1 MNCSK
6 VAVTVPFIVGAM
18 LAGTGAFAE
27 DFTTANDA
35 PKRNVYDFNRAAGKL
50 RSGVPH
56 ALAIRGTGLDFPF
69 TPEMAVLGTS
79 HVSYRG
85 DLLGD
90 LSTKTVAAR
99 VGITITPGTVF
110 SYSGEA
116 DACGNKPSVRFFF
129 RSNTSGD
136 FHETDYWWSD
146 PVSIDIGRLASGE
159 RSMTVSFD
167 PQNWSDFYGHFGN
180 DPAYAEAFNA
190 AVRDV
195 QFIGLSF
202 GGGCFFQNG
211 VGIEPGS
218 GTGTFRLLSFSVN

>member
-6 VAVTVPFIVGAM
+6 VAVAVSCMVFAIAPGTRA
-18 LAGTGAFAE
+18 LAE
-27 DFTTANDA
+27 NFTSANDA
-35 PKRNVYDFNRAAGKL
+35 PKWNVYDFNRPAGKL
-50 RSGVPH
+50 RSGTPRS
-56 ALAIRGTGLDFPF
+56 LAIRGTGFDFSF
-69 TPEMAVLGTS
+69 TAETALIGTS
-79 HVSYRG
+79 HPTYRG

-90 LSTKTVAAR
+90 LSTRTVSAR
-99 VGITITPGTVF
+99 VGITVTPGTVF

-116 DACGNKPSVRFFF
+116 DACGNKPAVRFFF
-129 RSNTSGD
+129 RTNISGD

-146 PVSIDIGRLASGE
+146 PVSLDIASLASGE

-180 DPAYAEAFNA
+180 DPAYADAFNT

-211 VGIEPGS
+211 VGIEPGTGS
-218 GTGTFRLLSFSVN
+218 GIFRVQSFLVN